1 MKARTNPTTVIILGC
16 TLLLSHLAN
25 AESDTAEKFD
35 QIIVSASRTPL
46 TINQLGSTISVISRD
61 DIVRREARNVSE
73 LLRSVPGFSVSHT
86 GVSGSQ
92 TQIRVR
98 GAEANHIL
106 VMIDGVR
113 ANDPATGDEFRWE
126 YLGTGNIE
134 RIEIVRGPQSSL
146 WGSDAVSAVVHI
158 ITRDGSSGKGVD
170 GYVESG
176 SFDTTNAALNA
187 ALSDDNWSVIGSIEN
202 HQTDGQNISRTG
214 SEKDGADLTTA
225 ALSARIGA
233 SDVVTLRAGFRAMDA
248 YSQFDPVDFFVTGLP
263 VDGDVATDTTNLYA
277 NVGVDISPAGDRISH
292 HLNVRYFDSDN
303 ENLVDGIEDS
313 STASERKTFA
323 WQTDFQIGDN
333 KASLGLEHDKTTFEQ
348 RGAIVFGDP
357 NQDQKMDVTSIVGE
371 YQGLAK
377 KLTWIVSTRF
387 DKNSDFDDAVNG
399 RLALSYPLT
408 EVTTLRASVGT
419 GQKNPT
425 FIERYGFFTLGHV
438 GNPDLKPERSVS
450 WEIGAR
456 QEFAQGKAQLDMALF
471 HQNLQDEINGFVFDP
486 VTFLSTSENMSGKS
500 KRSGGEVSL
509 QWSATESFSI
519 NAHYTYT
526 DSTEPDFAGKDSRE
540 LRRPRHSGGLGADIQ
555 TLDRRFSTTLTAE
568 FGGERTDI
576 FFPPWPNPSEIVNL
590 DSYWL
595 VDLAAQYRATDSVT
609 VFAKGTNLLD
619 ESYEQVFGYRTLGR
633 AGYVGVRIK
642 FGR

>member
-1 MKARTNPTTVIILGC
+1 MKTKIFPITTFALGC
-16 TLLLSHLAN
+16 CLLLSHLAS
-25 AESDTAEKFD
+25 AASGSAEKLD
-35 QIIVSASRTPL
+35 QIIVSGSRTPL
-46 TINQLGSTISVISRD
+46 SINQLGSSVSVISREE
-61 DIVRREARNVSE
+61 IERREARSVSE
-73 LLRSVPGFSVSHT
+73 LLRSVPGFAVSHT

-92 TQIRVR
+92 TQIRTR

-106 VMIDGVR
+106 VLIDGVR

-170 GYVESG
+170 GYVEGG

-187 ALSDDNWSVIGSIEN
+187 ALGGNGWSLSGSIEN

-214 SEKDGADLTTA
+214 NEKDGAELTTA
-225 ALSARIGA
+225 ALSARIA
-233 SDVVTLRAGFRAMDA
+233 ANNVVTLRAGLRAIDA

-277 NVGVDISPAGDRISH
+277 NIGIDISPAHSNISQ
-292 HLNVRYFDSDN
+292 HLNLRYFDSDN
-303 ENLVDGIEDS
+303 QNLIDGIEDS
-313 STASERKTFA
+313 STASERLTFA
-323 WQTDFQIGDN
+323 WQADFQIGDN
-333 KASLGLEHDKTTFEQ
+333 KASLGLEHDRTNFKQ
-348 RGAIVFGDP
+348 RGAVGFGDP
-357 NQDQKMDVTSIVGE
+357 NQDQEMDATGIAGE
-371 YQGLAK
+371 YQGLAH
-377 KLTWIVSTRF
+377 KLTWILSARF

-399 RLALSYPLT
+399 RLALSYPLA
-408 EVTTLRASVGT
+408 EPTTLRASVGT

-425 FIERYGFFTLGHV
+425 FIERYGFFTAGHA

-456 QEFAQGKAQLDMALF
+456 QEFAQGTALLDVALF
-471 HQNLQDEINGFVFDP
+471 RQDLQDEINGFVFDP
-486 VTFLSTSENMSGKS
+486 VTFLSTSENMNGKS
-500 KRSGGEVSL
+500 KRSGAEVSL
-509 QWSATESFSI
+509 HWSASDTFGIS
-519 NAHYTYT
+519 AHYTYT

-540 LRRPRHSGGLGADIQ
+540 LRRPRHSGGIGADFQ
-555 TLDRRFSTTLTAE
+555 TLEQRFSTTLTAD

-576 FFPPWPNPSEIVNL
+576 FFPPWPNPSEIVKL
-590 DSYWL
+590 DGYWL
-595 VDLAAQYRATDSVT
+595 VDLTAQYRATDSVT

-633 AGYVGVRIK
+633 ATYVGVRVG

>member
-1 MKARTNPTTVIILGC
+1 MKAGPYPITVIALGC

-25 AESDTAEKFD
+25 AESDTVEKLD

-73 LLRSVPGFSVSHT
+73 LLRSVPGFAVSHT

-92 TQIRVR
+92 TQMRVR

-158 ITRDGSSGKGVD
+158 ITRDGNSGKGVD

-187 ALSDDNWSVIGSIEN
+187 ALSDNNWSVTGSIEN

-214 SEKDGADLTTA
+214 DEKDGAELTTA
-225 ALSARIGA
+225 ALSARITA
-233 SDVVTLRAGFRAMDA
+233 SDVVTLRAGLRAIDA

-277 NVGVDISPAGDRISH
+277 NVGADISPANGGISH
-292 HLNVRYFDSDN
+292 HLNARYFESDN

-313 STASERKTFA
+313 STASDRLTFSYQA
-323 WQTDFQIGDN
+323 DFQIGDN
-333 KASLGLEHDKTTFEQ
+333 KASLGLEHDKTNFEQ
-348 RGAIVFGDP
+348 RGAIGFGDP
-357 NQDQKMDVTSIVGE
+357 NQDQEMDATSVVGE
-371 YQGLAK
+371 YQGLAQ
-377 KLTWIVSTRF
+377 KLTWIVSARF
-387 DKNSDFDDAVNG
+387 DNNSDFDDAVNG
-399 RLALSYPLT
+399 RLALSYPVA
-408 EVTTLRASVGT
+408 EAITLRGSVGT

-425 FIERYGFFTLGHV
+425 FIERYGFFTTGHV

-471 HQNLQDEINGFVFDP
+471 HQDLQDEINGFVFDP

-500 KRSGGEVSL
+500 TRSGAEVSL
-509 QWSATESFSI
+509 QWSASESFSV

-540 LRRPRHSGGLGADIQ
+540 LRRPRHSGGLGADFQ
-555 TLDRRFSTTLTAE
+555 TLDQRFSTTLTAD

-576 FFPPWPNPSEIVNL
+576 FFPPWPSPSEIVNL

-619 ESYEQVFGYRTLGR
+619 ESYEQIFGYRTLGR
-633 AGYVGVRIK
+633 AGYVGVRVN

>member
-1 MKARTNPTTVIILGC
+1 MKTKNYPFAATSLAC
-16 TLLLSHLAN
+16 TLLLSHLAS
-25 AESDTAEKFD
+25 AESGSAEKLD
-35 QIIVSASRTPL
+35 QIIVSGSRTPL
-46 TINQLGSTISVISRD
+46 TINQLGSTASVITRD
-61 DIVRREARNVSE
+61 EIERREARNVSE
-73 LLRSVPGFSVSHT
+73 LLRSVPGFAVSHS

-92 TQIRVR
+92 TQVRVR

-126 YLGTGNIE
+126 YLATGNIE

-176 SFDTTNAALNA
+176 SLGTTNAALNA
-187 ALSDDNWSVIGSIEN
+187 ALSDNNWSVTGSIEN

-214 SEKDGADLTTA
+214 NEKDGAELTTA
-225 ALSARIGA
+225 ALSARVAA
-233 SDVVTLRAGFRAMDA
+233 SDVVTLRAGLRAIDA

-277 NVGVDISPAGDRISH
+277 NVGADISPASGRISH
-292 HLNVRYFDSDN
+292 HLNARYFDSDN
-303 ENLVDGIEDS
+303 ENLVDGIKDS
-313 STASERKTFA
+313 STASERMTFA
-323 WQTDFQIGDN
+323 WQTDFQVGDN
-333 KASLGLEHDKTTFEQ
+333 NASLGLEHDRTSFEQ
-348 RGAIVFGDP
+348 RGAVVFGDP
-357 NQDQKMDVTSIVGE
+357 NQDQEMDATSVVGE
-371 YQGLAK
+371 YQSLAQ
-377 KLTWIVSTRF
+377 KLNWILSARF
-387 DKNSDFDDAVNG
+387 DKNSDFDDAING
-399 RLALSYPLT
+399 RLALSYPVA
-408 EVTTLRASVGT
+408 EATTLRGSVGT

-425 FIERYGFFTLGHV
+425 FIERYGFFTAGHV

-456 QEFAQGKAQLDMALF
+456 QEFAQGTAQLDVALF
-471 HQNLQDEINGFVFDP
+471 HQDLQDEINGFVFDP
-486 VTFLSTSENMSGKS
+486 VTFLTTSENMSGAS
-500 KRSGGEVSL
+500 KRSGVEVSL
-509 QWSATESFSI
+509 HWSATDALGF

-526 DSTEPDFAGKDSRE
+526 DSTEPDFTGKDSRE
-540 LRRPRHSGGLGADIQ
+540 LRRPRHSGGIGAEFQ
-555 TLDRRFSTTLTAE
+555 TLDQRFSTTLTAD

-595 VDLAAQYRATDSVT
+595 VDLTAQYRATDSVT

-619 ESYEQVFGYRTLGR
+619 ETYEQVFGYRTLGR
-633 AGYVGVRIK
+633 ATYVGVRLK